1 MAAGQIIAWAQRW
14 RGGIPGAIV
23 RMLADGKAQLTELP
37 TDGPPVRHP
46 PMTIAEAMKLFER
59 LTEVPHAREQAP
71 PTDPHRGP

>member
-23 RMLADGKAQLTELP
+23 RRLDDGRAQLTELP
-37 TDGPPVRHP
+37 CDGPPKKHP
-46 PMTIAEAMKLFER
+46 PTTVTEAMNLFEK

-71 PTDPHRGP
+71 PTDQEREP